1 MSFTTTKCL
10 FPLMH
15 YYVFY
20 LYLYYIA
27 TRCLFVCVLL
37 AYLLRNGLTDLANSF
52 LLAPFWL
59 GVGIRPKNS
68 GYRTDFPEIRK
79 NQFSLHFYFYTLN
92 ILLAKIF
99 EFTP

>member
-1 MSFTTTKCL
+1 MSFTTTKRL

-59 GVGIRPKNS
+59 GVGIRPKIPDTGPIFRKS
-68 GYRTDFPEIRK
+68 GKINFPSI
-79 NQFSLHFYFYTLN
+79 FTF
-92 ILLAKIF
+92 IL
-99 EFTP
+99 